1 MVTVLEKNFGTVALE
16 KGFIT
21 EEQLEEAVKV
31 QIEQDTEG
39 LEHRLIGSI
48 LYSLGYMTIPQI
60 NEVIEALKESQNE

>member
-16 KGFIT
+16 KDFIT

-31 QIEQDTEG
+31 QMDQDTEG